1 MSGNPLATV
10 EDITEVRHHS
20 NADRLDIVK
29 VGEYTAIVSRDSV
42 KVGTTVFFIHPDAV
56 LPTDLEWAD
65 AYRAYCPRRVKAAK
79 LRGEW
84 SFGIV
89 VPIEIDGLC
98 PVALKMLTPEG
109 VADFLGVTKY
119 EAPAPQ
125 DPDAI
130 GGLPFG
136 LPKTDETRYQSV
148 RDIPYGC
155 TCNVT
160 VKIDGQSSTYYCK
173 KVGDDFVTG
182 ICSRS
187 MEVNK
192 ESNSRLARMDR
203 EYGILKSLEAY
214 CRIHNRQ
221 LALRG
226 EIYGDHVQNFKHN
239 PHAEL
244 PLGWACFSVFDF
256 DTMSYVSPGSEVY
269 YYPLCE
275 HLELPRVEIL
285 EKGVQLTKELLEK
298 YRDNPKFEFEGVVIN
313 APGCTFK
320 VINLH
325 YDSKK

>member
-1 MSGNPLATV
+1 M
-10 EDITEVRHHS
+10 
-20 NADRLDIVK
+20 K
-29 VGEYTAIVSRDSV
+29 VGD
-42 KVGTTVFFIHPDAV
+42 TVFFIHPDAV
-56 LPTDLEWAD
+56 LPSDLEWAD
-65 AYRAYCPRRVKAAK
+65 AYRAYCPKRVKAAK

-84 SFGIV
+84 SFGLV
-89 VPIEIDGLC
+89 VPIEMDGIDVDL
-98 PVALKMLTPEG
+98 LKMLTPDG

-192 ESNSRLARMDR
+192 ESNSRLAGIDR
-203 EYGILKSLEAY
+203 KYRILANLEAY
-214 CRIHNRQ
+214 CRRNNRQ

-226 EIYGDHVQNFKHN
+226 EAYGEGIQNFAHN
-239 PHAEL
+239 PHAGCE
-244 PLGWACFSVFDF
+244 LGWACFSVFDF
-256 DTMSYVSPGSEVY
+256 DTMSYVNPGSEVY
-269 YYPLCE
+269 FAPLC
-275 HLELPRVEIL
+275 LELGLFRVEIL
-285 EKGVQLTKELLEK
+285 EEAVQLTKELLEK
-298 YRDNPKFEFEGVVIN
+298 YRDNPDFPYEGVVIN
-313 APGCTFK
+313 APRCTFK